1 MARFRYRARDDH
13 GQLREGIMDAGEG
26 AMVAQTLRSNQLIPI
41 TVEELREGVRIE
53 QLWSRLNRR
62 PISRADLALF
72 SRQLYALLHAG
83 IPVLNAIEGLIS
95 SHGPQT
101 RLGEILL
108 QVRHT
113 LGDGQ
118 PLSVALAA
126 YPKVFQPLYLR
137 LVEVGETTGNLDK
150 VLLQL
155 SGYLERED
163 ITLARVRQA
172 FRYPL
177 FVAIALSVAM
187 VILNI
192 MVIPAFAKLFANA
205 HITLPIFTRM
215 LIAFSNFTVAW
226 WWLIL
231 LVAVA
236 ATYGFRFFLS
246 QPHGRWLWDRF
257 LLRTPIFG
265 PLILEDAMAR
275 FGRTLQLVSGAGVP
289 ILKGMELVVGA
300 VHNRFIESRLDALP
314 RAILRGESLHSSATA
329 TGLFPP
335 LVLQMLKVGEE
346 TGGLDEMMGEVAD
359 YYEREVEKKVDS
371 LAARIEPIMVVI
383 MGGLVFILA
392 AGIYLPMWDMV
403 KMVKQ

>member
-1 MARFRYRARDDH
+1 MARFRYRARDGH
-13 GQLREGIMDAGEG
+13 GQVREGIMEAGE
-26 AMVAQTLRSNQLIPI
+26 ATLVARSLRNNQLTPI
-41 TVEELREGVRIE
+41 SVEEAREGVSIE
-53 QLWSRLNRR
+53 QWWARLNRR
-62 PISRADLALF
+62 PISRADLVLF
-72 SRQLYALLHAG
+72 TRQLYALIHAG
-83 IPVLNAIEGLIS
+83 VPVLNAIDGLVATY
-95 SHGPQT
+95 GPHT
-101 RLGEILL
+101 RLAEVLL
-108 QVRHT
+108 KVRRD

-126 YPKVFQPLYLR
+126 HPKVFQPLYLR
-137 LVEVGETTGNLDK
+137 LVEVGETTGNLDT

-155 SGYLERED
+155 SAYLERED
-163 ITLARVRQA
+163 ITLARIKQA

-177 FVAIALSVAM
+177 FVVIALTVAM
-187 VILNI
+187 VILNM
-192 MVIPAFAKLFANA
+192 MVIPAFAKLFASA

-215 LIAFSNFTVAW
+215 LIAFSNFTVAY
-226 WWLIL
+226 WWLI
-231 LVAVA
+231 AVGLIA
-236 ATYGFRFFLS
+236 AALGFRAFIRH
-246 QPHGRWLWDRF
+246 PRGRWLWDRF

-275 FGRTLQLVSGAGVP
+275 FGRTLQLVSVAGVP
-289 ILKGMELVVGA
+289 ILRGMELVISA
-300 VHNRFIESRLDALP
+300 VRNRFLEDRLTEIP
-314 RAILRGESLHSSATA
+314 KAILRGESLHRSATA

-335 LVLQMLKVGEE
+335 LVLQMLRVGEE
-346 TGGLDEMMGEVAD
+346 AGSLDSMMGEVAD

>member
-26 AMVAQTLRSNQLIPI
+26 TMVAQALRNNQLIPVS
-41 TVEELREGVRIE
+41 VEELREGVRIE
-53 QLWSRLNRR
+53 QLWTRLNRR
-62 PISRADLALF
+62 PISRADIVLF
-72 SRQLYALLHAG
+72 TRQLYALLHAG

-95 SHGPQT
+95 TYGSQT
-101 RLGEILL
+101 RLGEILI
-108 QVRHT
+108 QVQHT

-137 LVEVGETTGNLDK
+137 LVEVGETTGNLDT

-163 ITLARVRQA
+163 ITLARIRQA
-172 FRYPL
+172 FRYPF
-177 FVAIALSVAM
+177 FVAIALAVAM

-192 MVIPAFAKLFANA
+192 MVIPAFAKLFASA

-231 LVAVA
+231 IIAFA
-236 ATYGFRFFLS
+236 AIYGFRLFLR

-265 PLILEDAMAR
+265 ALILEDAMAR
-275 FGRTLQLVSGAGVP
+275 FGRTLQLVATAGVP
-289 ILKGMELVVGA
+289 ILKGMELVIGA
-300 VHNRFIESRLDALP
+300 VHNRFIEDRLAALP
-314 RAILRGESLHSSATA
+314 KALLRGEDLHMSAST

-335 LVLQMLKVGEE
+335 LVLQMLRVGEE
-346 TGGLDEMMGEVAD
+346 TGALDSMMGEVAD